1 MSPVSN
7 SKPKVLVVGML
18 DSIHLARWLS
28 QLVVAEFEILVTG
41 TSPYRK
47 IRRELQEL
55 AERPDSN
62 IRIAEIFPRAKL
74 AGLRIFPALAWILD
88 RLFQDRIRGY
98 LLSRLIARSSPAL
111 IHVNELQVAGYPTV
125 RALNRLRDSTI
136 PLWSTNYGSEIV
148 WYSKFASH
156 KNRLSAL
163 LQRSSFFSAECN
175 RDSVLATQLG
185 FRGIVFPTYPVSGG
199 IEPLKSMTPSSH
211 RTKIAVKGYDNKW
224 GMGSEALRATW
235 LAVEGQTERE
245 IEIVAF
251 SCNRPTL
258 RQARA
263 LNGAGRTRIV
273 TYPKGALSHTEMI
286 ALFSNSLAYVGASRS
301 DGIST
306 SVIEAMS
313 AGAFPIQTDS
323 SCSSEWLSHNQTGYL
338 VPAGALETI
347 EEAVA
352 GVLAGKYDLEES
364 RRANARKLLEK
375 ADPTKLR
382 ALSINSYRQA
392 LKGSTTS

>member
-1 MSPVSN
+1 
-7 SKPKVLVVGML
+7 
-18 DSIHLARWLS
+18 
-28 QLVVAEFEILVTG
+28 
-41 TSPYRK
+41 
-47 IRRELQEL
+47 
-55 AERPDSN
+55 
-62 IRIAEIFPRAKL
+62 
-74 AGLRIFPALAWILD
+74 
-88 RLFQDRIRGY
+88 
-98 LLSRLIARSSPAL
+98 
-111 IHVNELQVAGYPTV
+111 
-125 RALNRLRDSTI
+125 
-136 PLWSTNYGSEIV
+136 
-148 WYSKFASH
+148 
-156 KNRLSAL
+156 
-163 LQRSSFFSAECN
+163 
-175 RDSVLATQLG
+175 
-185 FRGIVFPTYPVSGG
+185 
-199 IEPLKSMTPSSH
+199 
-211 RTKIAVKGYDNKW
+211 
-224 GMGSEALRATW
+224 LRATW
-235 LAVEGQTERE
+235 LAVERQTERE

-258 RQARA
+258 RQAKA
-263 LNGAGRTRIV
+263 LNGAGRTRIT

-382 ALSINSYRQA
+382 DLSINSYRQA